1 MLSVFIVVVG
11 IVFVIGSFITS
22 IKAHKASS
30 SYFDML
36 YLMEEKMWG
45 YEESGEMEEGSD
57 SGDFEDYKGAEWAIE
72 AEETEDL
79 SLNETTVQ
87 VALKEG
93 TKKRQ
98 FEIVTYFKTKE

>member
-1 MLSVFIVVVG
+1 
-11 IVFVIGSFITS
+11 
-22 IKAHKASS
+22 
-30 SYFDML
+30 
-36 YLMEEKMWG
+36 MWG
-45 YEESGEMEEGSD
+45 YEESGKIEAGSD
-57 SGDFEDYKGAEWAIE
+57 SGDFEDYKSAGWTIE

-87 VALKEG
+87 VTLKEG